1 MQVNAVTAGSMFYVS
16 TGNSP
21 VSVATALALAKQY
34 PRTKFSVSDTSEN
47 INNNLDALQKVANN
61 VTSVALTDATPVL
74 SITATQFKKDATV
87 LGKIAGTYALNV
99 RNVSASSA
107 ATVAANAKVTSIDIS
122 DGSSAIA
129 SNIAALQSN
138 TKINQITQTGTVAP
152 LSLTAAQYAAN
163 TGALAKIAGSY
174 RVAVSGATAAQAVGY
189 TNDAM
194 VKSVSI
200 LDSSTNV
207 ASNLDAL
214 KELGLRIKEIRT
226 NVSTAMTVTA
236 DQVKNDALVLGKIY
250 STYQLAVVNATAV
263 QLSALAA
270 NKKVVSI
277 DIADTGANVI
287 RNMAFLKKLGSELNS
302 IDITDVA
309 TPLSITQDQWAQNE
323 SVIGK
328 ITTTGVKLA
337 VTDVGAAYAEALS
350 GNALVDSIAVKDN
363 SANIASKLVALNTN
377 SKLTSITQTGPLQ
390 AMTVTAAQL
399 SSTSTALGKVV
410 GNYGLN
416 VTGVAVTDAKTLAD
430 GNSHILSMTL
440 SGSAADVVSELNNLN
455 ALGEKVTSITQSDA
469 GTALAMT
476 SDQWLNKSKVLDKL
490 TGGYRATVSGVT
502 AVQALSIATD
512 GHISSVQVTDTAAN
526 LKLNL
531 DQLQT
536 LGSQIS
542 AVTNSDSGA
551 LTVTATQYNVNSS
564 VLAKFNTLS
573 MEVTDITAANVS
585 SATLANDT
593 RVTALHVSDSSAN
606 IATKLDTLASTTKLT
621 SITQT
626 GVLAPLNITA
636 SQLSS
641 KASTLAKIKGGY
653 TLAVS
658 GVNAAN
664 AATVAANS
672 KVVSLAVTGTG
683 AEIVTNLSGL
693 NALGKKVS
701 GILQSDPANSL
712 ALSASQWMGQAAALN
727 KITGGFRATVADVAA
742 DKAQSIAADSRVL
755 SIDVKDTSLNL
766 GKQLD
771 VLQALGG
778 RIVNIEKSDAA
789 ALSITANQWLAD
801 QQALDKFTTDPDV
814 VVNLATAANAD
825 GIAGD
830 ARVVTVNVKD
840 SSANVTSNLVA
851 LQSRAGGGS
860 PKLGSITLTDRNAL
874 AMTVTRRG
882 LSSAALGKIV
892 GNYTLSLSELTATE
906 AIALDGDAKVVSMSV
921 TDTAAGIVAGM
932 TGLNGLGKKLTA
944 LTQSNPSVALDLT
957 SSQWFTKSGV
967 LNKLTGGFTATVSGI
982 AASKANAVL
991 ADSRVSSVQ
1000 VKDTRANINAQLGAL
1015 QNLGVQVSGIE
1026 QTDTGRLNLTAT
1038 QWAAYTSSLGKFAVT
1053 PEINVTQAQVSSLA
1067 ALIADSVKV
1076 KSIGVA
1082 DTSDNIASNWTAL
1095 TASSALT
1102 SITQTGLVSPLA
1114 LTAAQY
1120 TGSTSTLAKIA
1131 GSYSVDVS
1139 AADAAT
1145 AQSLASDS
1153 HVASIDVTDTRATVA
1168 TKFAELTANTKLSAI
1183 HFSGA
1188 NNPMALTQTL
1198 VLNGMDTL
1206 AKIQDLYTLA
1216 ISGVTAANLMDLA
1229 DNLPVNSMAVT
1240 DTSDNLSSVFD
1251 DLQALDDTVTTIVA
1265 SDAATDAIELTYAQF
1280 QAGTSTLAKMSG
1292 SYSLMI
1298 SEVAADA
1305 ATAVAATQA
1314 GGASVV
1320 TAVTVTDTANNIA
1333 LNIDALAALG
1343 NKLTIINLT
1352 DTDPILLT
1360 EAQESA
1366 NASTLAKI
1374 LGNYTVDNVA

>member
-1 MQVNAVTAGSMFYVS
+1 MQVNAVSAGSMFYVS

-21 VSVATALALAKQY
+21 VSVASALALAKQY
-34 PRTKFSVSDTSEN
+34 PRTKFSISDTSEN

-61 VTSVALTDATPVL
+61 VSGVALTDTTPAL
-74 SITATQFKKDATV
+74 SITATQFKKNATV
-87 LGKIAGTYALNV
+87 LAKISGTYTLNV
-99 RNVSASSA
+99 RNVSASTA
-107 ATVAANAKVTSIDIS
+107 ATVATNAKVTSIDVS
-122 DGSSAIA
+122 DSSSAVA

-138 TKINQITQTGTVAP
+138 TKINQITQTGNVAP

-174 RVAVSGATAAQAVGY
+174 SLAVTGATAAQAVSY
-189 TNDAM
+189 TSDAM
-194 VKSVSI
+194 VKSVAI
-200 LDSSTNV
+200 LDSSSNV

-214 KELGLRIKEIRT
+214 KDLGLRIKEIRT
-226 NVSTAMTVTA
+226 NVSTAMSVTA
-236 DQVKNDALVLGKIY
+236 DQVKSGALVLGKIY

-263 QLSALAA
+263 QLNALAS

-277 DIADTGANVI
+277 DIADTGANII
-287 RNMAFLKKLGSELNS
+287 RNLSFLKKLGTELRS
-302 IDITDVA
+302 ISITDVA
-309 TPLSITQDQWAQNE
+309 TPISITQDQWAVNE

-328 ITTTGVKLA
+328 ISNTELKLA
-337 VTDVGAAYAEALS
+337 VTDVGATYAEALAT
-350 GNALVDSIAVKDN
+350 NALVDSIAVKD
-363 SANIASKLVALNTN
+363 SSVNIASKLVSLNSN
-377 SKLTSITQTGPLQ
+377 SKLTSITQTGQLQ

-399 SSTSTALGKVV
+399 SSTSTALGKLV

-416 VTGVAVTDAKTLAD
+416 VTGVAVTDAKALAD
-430 GNSHILSMTL
+430 GNTHILSMTL
-440 SGSAADVVSELNNLN
+440 TGSAADMVNKLSDLN
-455 ALGEKVTSITQSDA
+455 ALGQKITSITQSNS

-476 SDQWLNKSKVLDKL
+476 SDQWLNKSKVLDKI

-502 AVQALSIATD
+502 AVQALEIATD

-536 LGSQIS
+536 LGAQVS
-542 AVTNSDSGA
+542 AVTNSDLGA
-551 LTVTATQYNVNSS
+551 LSVTATQYNVNSG
-564 VLAKFNTLS
+564 VLAKFDTLS
-573 MEVTDITAANVS
+573 MDVTDITAANAS
-585 SATLANDT
+585 SSTFANDS

-606 IATKLDTLASTTKLT
+606 IASKLDTLASTSKLS

-641 KASTLAKIKGGY
+641 RATTLDKIKGGY

-672 KVVSLAVTGTG
+672 KVVSMGVTGTG
-683 AEIVTNLSGL
+683 AEIVSNLSSL

-701 GILQSDPANSL
+701 GIVQSDPSNSL
-712 ALSASQWMGQAAALN
+712 GLNASQWFGQVAALN
-727 KITGGFRATVADVAA
+727 KITGGFRATVVDVTAE
-742 DKAQSIAADSRVL
+742 KAQSIAADSRVL

-766 GKQLD
+766 GKQLN

-789 ALSITANQWLAD
+789 SLSINANQWLAN
-801 QQALDKFTTDPDV
+801 QQALAKFTTAPDV
-814 VVNLATAANAD
+814 VVNQATAASAD
-825 GIAGD
+825 SIASD
-830 ARVVTVNVKD
+830 NRVLTVNVKD

-874 AMTVTRRG
+874 DMTVTRRG
-882 LSSAALGKIV
+882 LSTTALGKIV
-892 GNYTLSLSELTATE
+892 GNYTLSLSEMTATE
-906 AIALDGDAKVVSMSV
+906 AIALDSDAKVVSMSV
-921 TDTAAGIVAGM
+921 KDSASNIVSNL
-932 TGLNGLGKKLTA
+932 TGLNNLGKKLTA
-944 LTQSNPSVALDLT
+944 LAQSSPTSTLALT

-982 AASKANAVL
+982 SASKANAVL
-991 ADSRVSSVQ
+991 ADNRVSSVQ
-1000 VKDTRANINAQLGAL
+1000 VKDTRTNINAQLGSL
-1015 QNLGVQVSGIE
+1015 ENLGVQVSGIE

-1038 QWAAYTSSLGKFAVT
+1038 QWAAYTSSLGKFAVA
-1053 PEINVTQAQVSSLA
+1053 PEINVTQALTSSLT
-1067 ALIADSVKV
+1067 ALNADTKV
-1076 KSIGVA
+1076 KSIGLS
-1082 DTSDNIASNWTAL
+1082 DTSDSISSTWAALVASTK
-1095 TASSALT
+1095 LT

-1114 LTAAQY
+1114 LTSTQY
-1120 TGSTSTLAKIA
+1120 TTDTSTLAKIS

-1139 AADAAT
+1139 GADAAT
-1145 AQSLASDS
+1145 AQSLSNDS
-1153 HVASIDVTDTRATVA
+1153 HVASIDVTDTRAVVA
-1168 TKFAELTANTKLSAI
+1168 NKFAELSANSKLSAI
-1183 HFSGA
+1183 RFSGA
-1188 NNPMALTQTL
+1188 NNPMALTQSL

-1216 ISGVTAANLMDLA
+1216 ISGVTAANMLDFA
-1229 DNLPVNSMAVT
+1229 DNLPVNSMT
-1240 DTSDNLSSVFD
+1240 ISDTSDHLSAAFD

-1265 SDAATDAIELTYAQF
+1265 SDAATDAIELTYTQF

-1292 SYSLMI
+1292 SYSLAI

-1305 ATAVAATQA
+1305 ATDVAATQA

-1320 TAVTVTDTANNIA
+1320 TAVTVTDTANNIS
-1333 LNIDALAALG
+1333 LNIDALTALG
-1343 NKLTIINLT
+1343 TKLKIINLT
-1352 DTDPILLT
+1352 DSDPIQLT
-1360 EAQESA
+1360 EAQETTHA
-1366 NASTLAKI
+1366 ATLAKI
-1374 LGNYTVDNVA
+1374 LGNFTVDNGT